1 LINKECIFCQIVEK
15 KIPSKIVFEDQK
27 NLAFL
32 DIFPI
37 SEGHTIII
45 PKKHFQNMEDIPEG
59 ELINVFKIVKKLAIL
74 IHNKLEIDGYNILQN
89 NYESAGQVIN
99 HFHIHII
106 PRNRNDERFK
116 LKIPRNQATELELN
130 NTLKRLNL

>member
-1 LINKECIFCQIVEK
+1 MINKECIFCQIVEK

-32 DIFPI
+32 YIFPI

-106 PRNRNDERFK
+106 PRNRDDQRFK